1 MALPMLPD
9 PSLDA
14 KLQRWRELERL
25 LEEAQRLLL
34 AKEWRAFLLLI
45 AQLSALAET
54 IEAAMSESGS
64 RCKDLDV
71 VLARIAQHARVLRA
85 LLARTCH
92 SAHISINLL
101 ASATGAYPA
110 RTGG

>member
-1 MALPMLPD
+1 MPPMLPD

-14 KLQRWRELERL
+14 KLHRWRELERL

-34 AKEWRAFLLLI
+34 AREWRAFLVMI

-54 IEAAMSESGS
+54 IEATMADSGS
-64 RCKDLDV
+64 RCKDLD
-71 VLARIAQHARVLRA
+71 LALCRIAHQARVLRA

-92 SAHISINLL
+92 AAHISSNLL
-101 ASATGAYPA
+101 ASAIGAYPA